1 MKNKLIRRIAT
12 DGILVAMF
20 CVIGMFSIPFGDS
33 VKVSLQLLFVFV
45 IGLAN
50 FTDYLDCLEI
60 TIAYL
65 VIGLV
70 LPVYAGFNTGI
81 SPTFGYVISFVFASC
96 LIKLLN
102 DVFEKKIKMNKYA
115 SATIVCL
122 IVLLF
127 VYIVGSVFFCIYL
140 SWSKGLWNMLM
151 LTVIP
156 YLPFDIL
163 KIAMAILLTSRLNKV
178 NLKGE

>member
-1 MKNKLIRRIAT
+1 MKNKLIKKIVT

-20 CVIGMFSIPFGDS
+20 CVIGMFSIPFGDN
-33 VKVSLQLLFVFV
+33 VKVSLQLLFVFI
-45 IGLAN
+45 IGLAS
-50 FTDYLDCLEI
+50 FTDIIDCFAI
-60 TIAYL
+60 TISYL
-65 VIGLV
+65 LIGLV
-70 LPVYAGFNTGI
+70 LPVYAGFNMGI
-81 SPTFGYVISFVFASC
+81 SPTFGYVISFVFASALIKWLYKVFVDKLKMNAYVGSSIAC
-96 LIKLLN
+96 LISL
-102 DVFEKKIKMNKYA
+102 V
-115 SATIVCL
+115 
-122 IVLLF
+122 F
-127 VYIVGSVFFCIYL
+127 VYIVGSIFFCIYL

>member
-50 FTDYLDCLEI
+50 FTDYLDCLAI

-81 SPTFGYVISFVFASC
+81 SPTFGYVISFVFPSC
-96 LIKLLN
+96 LI
-102 DVFEKKIKMNKYA
+102 
-115 SATIVCL
+115 TI
-122 IVLLF
+122 
-127 VYIVGSVFFCIYL
+127 
-140 SWSKGLWNMLM
+140 
-151 LTVIP
+151 
-156 YLPFDIL
+156 
-163 KIAMAILLTSRLNKV
+163 LNKV
-178 NLKGE
+178 FE